1 MLALVCAD
9 AVSVWQS
16 IGVELDA
23 ACDDSAAA
31 EAPRLMRGI
40 ATAAKI
46 PMITATMTS
55 SMSEKPD
62 RR

>member
-23 ACDDSAAA
+23 ASDDSAAA
-31 EAPRLMRGI
+31 EAPRLVRGI
-40 ATAAKI
+40 AMAAKI
-46 PMITATMTS
+46 PMITTTMAS
-55 SMSEKPD
+55 SMS
-62 RR
+62 